1 MNKQLNEEFKRMQ
14 KLAGVINENEYQE
27 QSDEISITPEIKAFI
42 DKVISDAKRD
52 DEFEYLKD
60 VDFFDNDL
68 IDLIMDE
75 FDDDGNYN
83 DVSQEIKDYITNQML
98 QNINENQNKVY
109 GIEKDYE
116 PYDFGPYTKEEAEA
130 KAEEYHKKD
139 SFSIYKVELYNS
151 MRNKLT
157 GIDRMHTPRLD
168 TNGNFMDLD
177 QPFSSGDLA
186 DY

>member
-1 MNKQLNEEFKRMQ
+1 MKKQILSEEFRRMQ
-14 KLAGVINENEYQE
+14 KLAGLITETLQKGDTVKIKNPDVNLGDEGKIIKVYTDYNSIPKGDIGYYELDIDAYEEEDLNEPWYKVKQGDVEQIYSTSDLNEYQE

-83 DVSQEIKDYITNQML
+83 DVSQEIKDYIAN
-98 QNINENQNKVY
+98 
-109 GIEKDYE
+109 
-116 PYDFGPYTKEEAEA
+116 
-130 KAEEYHKKD
+130 
-139 SFSIYKVELYNS
+139 SIK
-151 MRNKLT
+151 
-157 GIDRMHTPRLD
+157 
-168 TNGNFMDLD
+168 
-177 QPFSSGDLA
+177 
-186 DY
+186 

>member
-14 KLAGVINENEYQE
+14 RLAGVITENEYQE
-27 QSDEISITPEIKAFI
+27 QLDEISITPEIKAFI

-83 DVSQEIKDYITNQML
+83 DVSQEIKDYITN
-98 QNINENQNKVY
+98 
-109 GIEKDYE
+109 
-116 PYDFGPYTKEEAEA
+116 
-130 KAEEYHKKD
+130 
-139 SFSIYKVELYNS
+139 SIK
-151 MRNKLT
+151 
-157 GIDRMHTPRLD
+157 
-168 TNGNFMDLD
+168 
-177 QPFSSGDLA
+177 
-186 DY
+186 

>member
-1 MNKQLNEEFKRMQ
+1 MKKQILNEEFRRMQ
-14 KLAGVINENEYQE
+14 QLAGVITESYLDEAMYYVHDKEGMEEPEGPYTLDQAKQKLTKLGAEYNIIDADTAKQIWSYLE

-83 DVSQEIKDYITNQML
+83 DVSQEIKDYIAN
-98 QNINENQNKVY
+98 
-109 GIEKDYE
+109 
-116 PYDFGPYTKEEAEA
+116 
-130 KAEEYHKKD
+130 
-139 SFSIYKVELYNS
+139 SIK
-151 MRNKLT
+151 
-157 GIDRMHTPRLD
+157 
-168 TNGNFMDLD
+168 
-177 QPFSSGDLA
+177 
-186 DY
+186 